1 MLTHRSRVVFEMD
14 VATDFPRFDQM
25 VETSAYRIAQ
35 EAITNAFKHAQARRI
50 SIKLSLQGKNAS
62 IVVQD
67 DGRGI
72 DYAAVTASHGIG
84 LAAIRERAEL
94 IGAKVEISTKVAQG
108 TRLTLSIPV
117 PENNGMGARTGDSK
131 RASPWRST
139 NAHDDRFS

>member
-14 VATDFPRFDQM
+14 VTPDFPCLDRM
-25 VETSAYRIAQ
+25 VKTSAYRIVQ
-35 EAITNAFKHAQARRI
+35 EAITNALKHAQARKI
-50 SIKLSLQGKNAS
+50 SIKLSLQGKNAT

-94 IGAKVEISTKVAQG
+94 IGAKIEISTKVDEG

-117 PENNGMGARTGDSK
+117 AETNGMDARTGDSE
-131 RASPWRST
+131 RASPWSST